1 MSYKNLLIGDF
12 SDDDK
17 NKTYINE
24 SLESNTIK
32 FTDDGF
38 TIKLENGV
46 ELIHRENGI
55 IIRASK
61 DNGIKVCK
69 RETLDGI
76 VQLECP
82 RCRRGVFKKWRH
94 PHCWNCGQKLDWGEE
109 V

>member
-17 NKTYINE
+17 NKTCIKE

-38 TIKLENGV
+38 TIKFENGV

-61 DNGIKVCK
+61 DNGMKVFK
-69 RETLDGI
+69 RETLEGI

-82 RCRRGVFKKWRH
+82 RCHRGVFKKWRH
-94 PHCWNCGQKLDWGEE
+94 PHCWNCGQKLDWGEG